1 MQNGIERGSGAP
13 VDSFLGFSD
22 NTTILV
28 TGAASGIGEALAM
41 LAAKQ
46 GLAVAAWDLSGEGA
60 QTTADAIASEGGTCR
75 AYGLDV
81 SDRSQV
87 EAAMETTCADLGPVH
102 CLAAVAG
109 PPSFKVS
116 DFDEGLSQ
124 SISCM
129 RMPTEAWIAHGPAG
143 PRSAVYLSSVQGPRY
158 GAGVQWYSVA
168 KAAIDGYMRSVSAMR
183 QGGLRANAVLPDWI
197 MTPRTREFVEA
208 TGGAEWDA
216 NPMGR
221 VGLPGDVA
229 NAALFLLSPAAA
241 YLNGVSI
248 EVDGGARLRSL
259 AWMRMAEASGSA
271 A

>member
-1 MQNGIERGSGAP
+1 
-13 VDSFLGFSD
+13 V
-22 NTTILV
+22 ILV
-28 TGAASGIGEALAM
+28 TGAASGIGEALAL
-41 LAAKQ
+41 LAARQ

-60 QTTADAIASEGGTCR
+60 RRTADAIAAGGGR
-75 AYGLDV
+75 SQAYGLDA
-81 SDRSQV
+81 SSRPQV
-87 EAAMETTCADLGPVH
+87 EAAMAQTCADLGPVH

-116 DFDEGLSQ
+116 DFDEGLGQ

-129 RMPTEAWIAHGPAG
+129 RMPTEAWIASGPAG
-143 PRSAVYLSSVQGPRY
+143 AASAVYLSSVQGPRY

-168 KAAIDGYMRSVSAMR
+168 KAAIDGYMRSVAGMR

-197 MTPRTREFVEA
+197 VTPRTREFVEA

-229 NAALFLLSPAAA
+229 NAALFLLSPAAG
-241 YLNGVSI
+241 YLNGLSLA
-248 EVDGGARLRSL
+248 VDGGAGLRSL

>member
-1 MQNGIERGSGAP
+1 
-13 VDSFLGFSD
+13 VDSFLGFPED
-22 NTTILV
+22 AVIVV
-28 TGAASGIGEALAM
+28 TGAASGIGEALAL
-41 LAAKQ
+41 LAARQ
-46 GLAVAAWDLSGEGA
+46 GLAVACWDLSEDGA
-60 QTTADAIASEGGTCR
+60 RRTADAIAGEGGRAR
-75 AYGLDV
+75 AYTVDA
-81 SDRSQV
+81 SDRAQV
-87 EAAMETTCADLGPVH
+87 DAAMAATYADLGPVH

-129 RMPTEAWIAHGPAG
+129 RLPTEAWIDAGPAG
-143 PRSAVYLSSVQGPRY
+143 GKAAIYLSSVQGPRY

-168 KAAIDGYMRSVSAMR
+168 KAAIDSYARSVAAMR

-197 MTPRTREFVEA
+197 VTPRTSEYVEA

-221 VGLPGDVA
+221 VGLPDDVA
-229 NAALFLLSPAAA
+229 NVALFLLSPAAG
-241 YLNGVSI
+241 YLNGLSLA
-248 EVDGGARLRSL
+248 VDGGAGLRSL
-259 AWMRMAEASGSA
+259 AWMRMADASGSA

>member
-1 MQNGIERGSGAP
+1 
-13 VDSFLGFSD
+13 VDSFLGFPED
-22 NTTILV
+22 AVICV
-28 TGAASGIGEALAM
+28 TGAASGIGEALAL
-41 LAAKQ
+41 LAARQ
-46 GLAVAAWDLSGEGA
+46 GLGVAAWDLSEEGA
-60 QTTADAIASEGGTCR
+60 RRTAEAITAEGGNAR

-81 SDRSQV
+81 SDRGEA
-87 EAAMETTCADLGPVH
+87 EAAMARTCADLGPVH

-109 PPSFKVS
+109 PPSFKIA
-116 DFDEGLSQ
+116 DFDEGLGQ

-129 RMPTEAWIAHGPAG
+129 RMPTEAWIAQGPAG
-143 PRSAVYLSSVQGPRY
+143 AASAVYLSSVQGPRY

-168 KAAIDGYMRSVSAMR
+168 KAAIDGYMRSVAAMR

-197 MTPRTREFVEA
+197 VTPRTAEYVEA
-208 TGGAEWDA
+208 TGGAEWSA

-241 YLNGVSI
+241 YLNGVSLA
-248 EVDGGARLRSL
+248 VDGGAQLRSL

>member
-1 MQNGIERGSGAP
+1 M
-13 VDSFLGFSD
+13 DTFLGFPED
-22 NTTILV
+22 AVIIV
-28 TGAASGIGEALAM
+28 TGAASGIGEALAI
-41 LAAKQ
+41 LAARQ
-46 GLAVAAWDLSGEGA
+46 GLAVAAWDLTEDGA
-60 QTTADAIASEGGTCR
+60 RATAEAITGEGGTCR

-87 EAAMETTCADLGPVH
+87 EAAMERTYADLGPVH

-116 DFDEGLSQ
+116 DFDEGLNQ

-129 RMPTEAWIAHGPAG
+129 RMPTEAWIAKGPAG
-143 PRSAVYLSSVQGPRY
+143 AASAVYLSSVQGPRY

-168 KAAIDGYMRSVSAMR
+168 KSAIDGYMRSVAGMR

-197 MTPRTREFVEA
+197 VTPRTAEFVEA

-259 AWMRMAEASGSA
+259 AWIRMAQASGSA
-271 A
+271 V

>member
-1 MQNGIERGSGAP
+1 M
-13 VDSFLGFSD
+13 DTFLGFPKD
-22 NTTILV
+22 TTIIV
-28 TGAASGIGEALAM
+28 TGAASGIGEALAK
-41 LAAKQ
+41 LAARQ
-46 GLAVAAWDLSGEGA
+46 GLAVAAWDLTEDGA
-60 QTTADAIASEGGTCR
+60 RATAEAIAGEGGTAR

-87 EAAMETTCADLGPVH
+87 EAAMAQTCADLGPVH

-109 PPSFKVS
+109 PPSFKIA

-129 RMPTEAWIAHGPAG
+129 RMPTEAWIASGPAG
-143 PRSAVYLSSVQGPRY
+143 VASAVYLSSVQGPRY

-168 KAAIDGYMRSVSAMR
+168 KSAIDGYMRSVAGMR

-197 MTPRTREFVEA
+197 VTPRTSEFVEA
-208 TGGAEWDA
+208 TGGTEWDV

-221 VGLPGDVA
+221 VGLPEDVA
-229 NAALFLLSPAAA
+229 NAAMFLLSPAAA
-241 YLNGVSI
+241 YLNGLSI